1 MNPLTRRDVLA
12 HQTKVPWPTI
22 EQVEQDLLLC
32 RCMKSI
38 FQDKFLRSQVA
49 MRGGTLLHKVCMP
62 PAARYSEDIDL
73 VVVGDRPEGH
83 IEKGL
88 VRVLEEVLG
97 RPKGFSWDKVFLTL
111 RNRFQPSRILRINY
125 VVPPAAAINPLT
137 IKIEANVNE
146 RQPFRPIQQN
156 GFEFDFRDEHH
167 AVQIIGYDLAE
178 LLGTKMRALFQRVKG
193 RDIFDLYWAL
203 LNTNPAVDPQAVIGS
218 FQHYLSQEGAVPK
231 RRDFVQAIDERM
243 ANSGFRQDIVPLLRK
258 DITFD
263 IYEARNVLQE
273 RLLNLLPE

>member
-1 MNPLTRRDVLA
+1 
-12 HQTKVPWPTI
+12 
-22 EQVEQDLLLC
+22 
-32 RCMKSI
+32 MKSI

-203 LNTNPAVDPQAVIGS
+203 LNANPAVDPQAVIGS

-231 RRDFVQAIDERM
+231 RRDFVHALDERM
-243 ANSGFRQDIVPLLRK
+243 ANSGFRQDIVPLLRR

-263 IYEARNVLQE
+263 IYEARKVLQE

>member
-231 RRDFVQAIDERM
+231 RRDFVQALDERM
-243 ANSGFRQDIVPLLRK
+243 ANSGFRQDIVPLLRR

-263 IYEARNVLQE
+263 IYEARKVLQE